1 MFHFDYK
8 DQEGNVHTLKEEG
21 FTIGDNSE
29 MKTGI
34 TVVYPPSG
42 RVILQRS
49 LAPMRV
55 LEKPVKIDI
64 PKQE

>member
-1 MFHFDYK
+1 M
-8 DQEGNVHTLKEEG
+8 DQEENPHRLKGEG
-21 FTIGDNSE
+21 STIGDNSE
-29 MKTGI
+29 MKTSI

-64 PKQE
+64 PVQE